1 MKKIKCSICG
11 KKFEPTS
18 SRSKYCSEKCRK
30 DGARENQRKL
40 MKKKRAA
47 KKQERSKKVNP
58 NILSVKKRK
67 KSKNL
72 LKYYRDFKKR
82 ILGNEKKFN
91 FVSRTV
97 VEGIEVH
104 EENFEQLVV
113 EKIKEQSR

>member
-11 KKFEPTS
+11 KKFTATS
-18 SRSKYCSEKCRK
+18 SRSKYCSDKCRK
-30 DGARENQRKL
+30 DGARANQRKL

-47 KKQERSKKVNP
+47 KNQEKIKGPNP
-58 NILSVKKRK
+58 NISISKRRK

-72 LKYYRDFKKR
+72 LKYYRDLKNR
-82 ILGNEKKFN
+82 ILANEEAFN

-97 VEGIEVH
+97 VEDIDVH

-113 EKIKEQSR
+113 ERIKEQSE

>member
-47 KKQERSKKVNP
+47 KKQEKIKKVNP
-58 NILSVKKRK
+58 NIFLT
-67 KSKNL
+67 NP
-72 LKYYRDFKKR
+72 
-82 ILGNEKKFN
+82 N
-91 FVSRTV
+91 
-97 VEGIEVH
+97 
-104 EENFEQLVV
+104 
-113 EKIKEQSR
+113 KIR

>member
-11 KKFEPTS
+11 KTFKPTS
-18 SRSKYCSEKCRK
+18 SRSKYCSDKCRK
-30 DGARENQRKL
+30 DGVRENQRKL
-40 MKKKRAA
+40 MKKKRVA
-47 KKQERSKKVNP
+47 KKQEKIKKVNP
-58 NILSVKKRK
+58 NILMAKKRK

-72 LKYYRDFKKR
+72 LKYYRDLKKR
-82 ILGNEKKFN
+82 ILANEEKFN

>member
-11 KKFEPTS
+11 KKFIASS
-18 SRSKYCSEKCRK
+18 SRSKYCSDKCRR
-30 DGARENQRKL
+30 DGIRTNQRKL

-47 KKQERSKKVNP
+47 KKQEKIKVSNP
-58 NILSVKKRK
+58 NISTSKKRK

-72 LKYYRDFKKR
+72 LKYYRDLKKR
-82 ILGNEKKFN
+82 ILANEEVFN

-97 VEGIEVH
+97 VEGVEVH

-113 EKIKEQSR
+113 EKIKEQSE

>member
-47 KKQERSKKVNP
+47 KKQEKSKKVNP
-58 NILSVKKRK
+58 NIFLT
-67 KSKNL
+67 NP
-72 LKYYRDFKKR
+72 
-82 ILGNEKKFN
+82 N
-91 FVSRTV
+91 
-97 VEGIEVH
+97 
-104 EENFEQLVV
+104 
-113 EKIKEQSR
+113 KIR

>member
-11 KKFEPTS
+11 KIFKPTS
-18 SRSKYCSEKCRK
+18 SRSKYCSEECRK
-30 DGARENQRKL
+30 TGIRENQRKL

-47 KKQERSKKVNP
+47 KKQEKIKKVNP
-58 NILSVKKRK
+58 NILSSKKRK

-82 ILGNEKKFN
+82 ILTNEEKFN

-104 EENFEQLVV
+104 EENFEQLVI

>member
-11 KKFEPTS
+11 KTFKPTS
-18 SRSKYCSEKCRK
+18 SRSKYCGDKCRK
-30 DGARENQRKL
+30 DGVRENQRKL

-47 KKQERSKKVNP
+47 KKQEKSKKVNP
-58 NILSVKKRK
+58 NILPVKKRK

-72 LKYYRDFKKR
+72 LKYYRDFKKQ
-82 ILGNEKKFN
+82 ILVNEAKFN
-91 FVSRTV
+91 FISRTV

>member
-11 KKFEPTS
+11 KTFKTTS
-18 SRSKYCSEKCRK
+18 SRSKYCSDKCRK
-30 DGARENQRKL
+30 DGVRENQRKL
-40 MKKKRAA
+40 MKKKRAT
-47 KKQERSKKVNP
+47 KKQEKSKKVNP
-58 NILSVKKRK
+58 NILPVKKRK

-72 LKYYRDFKKR
+72 LKHYRDFKKR
-82 ILGNEKKFN
+82 ILANEEKFS
-91 FVSRTV
+91 FISRTV

>member
-11 KKFEPTS
+11 KTFKPTS
-18 SRSKYCSEKCRK
+18 SRSKYCSDKCRK
-30 DGARENQRKL
+30 DGVRENQRKL
-40 MKKKRAA
+40 MKKKRVA
-47 KKQERSKKVNP
+47 KKQEKIKKVNP
-58 NILSVKKRK
+58 NILMAKKRK

-72 LKYYRDFKKR
+72 LKYYQDLKKR
-82 ILGNEKKFN
+82 ILANEEKFN

>member
-11 KKFEPTS
+11 KKFTATS
-18 SRSKYCSEKCRK
+18 SRSKYCGDKCRK
-30 DGARENQRKL
+30 DGVRANQRKL

-47 KKQERSKKVNP
+47 KTQKKIKVSNP
-58 NILSVKKRK
+58 NISTSKRRK

-72 LKYYRDFKKR
+72 LKYYRDLKNR
-82 ILGNEKKFN
+82 ILANEEVFD

-97 VEGIEVH
+97 VEGIDVH

-113 EKIKEQSR
+113 ERIKEQSE